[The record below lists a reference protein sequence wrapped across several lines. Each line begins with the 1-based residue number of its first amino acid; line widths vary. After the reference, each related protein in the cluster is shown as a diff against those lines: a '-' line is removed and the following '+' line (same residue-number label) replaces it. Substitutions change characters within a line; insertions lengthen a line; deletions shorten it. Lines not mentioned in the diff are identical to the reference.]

1 MTAAKIEV
9 VEDPQYKTI
18 IVNGMFGGH
27 RPGYF
32 EAIVYTDELEAK
44 EALGTVSL
52 APERAFIKRTI
63 RCRLVMDPVTAKST
77 AHWLMNHIVEYERIF
92 GKIPFPPEHEVKP

>member
-1 MTAAKIEV
+1 MAAPKIEV
-9 VEDPQYKTI
+9 IEDSQYRTI

-63 RCRLVMDPVTAKST
+63 RCRLVMDPVTAKSIKN
-77 AHWLMNHIVEYERIF
+77 WLTNHINDYERVF
-92 GKIPFPPEHEVKP
+92 GKIPSPEEREVKP